1 MTEFVQD
8 HEDVQEKTKNDQT
21 KEQPHFMGSMAAAH
35 MAGSSCDDDRA
46 NLLASF

>member
-1 MTEFVQD
+1 MTAFVQD
-8 HEDVQEKTKNDQT
+8 HEDVQEKPKSDQT
-21 KEQPHFMGSMAAAH
+21 KEQSHFMDSMAAAH